1 MWDYCPSHLAGNV
14 QSRLNQLKDER
25 KLYHAVIPGRM
36 TSILQLGDI
45 CINGPCKKSLRSS
58 YLKWQFDELKRR
70 RANGEMGKLV
80 VKVSREQLMTWTEH
94 FVDNFNDGEKSGL
107 TNIIV
112 PCLTKLSQNIFNTET
127 RPQSDWLESLN
138 DNYLYKALLNAHSAS
153 DL

>member
-58 YLKWQFDELKRR
+58 YLKWTYDEIKRR
-70 RANGEMGKLV
+70 KANGERGKLV
-80 VKVSREQLMTWTEH
+80 VKVSREQLMTWTVH
-94 FVDNFNDGEKSGL
+94 FVNDFNAGERTGR

-112 PCLTKLSQNIFNTET
+112 PCLAKLGQNIFSSET
-127 RPQSDWLESLN
+127 KPLSVWLDSLN
-138 DNYLYKALLNAHSAS
+138 ENALYKALLNVHTAS